1 MRKTTQI
8 IGVAHQRLSPEAP
21 AWGGVGQGTG
31 MPPLRP
37 SRLPPMEDAKLRL
50 PPMEIETTQSPAVPR
65 HGRSAENPSND
76 AHHEYAVDNEASS
89 PSLMFNGPLSKDGSL
104 SLVPE
109 KKPGVTGGKTP
120 GKGGGGVVADAI
132 PSTSKQKKS
141 GGTQHHHQQG
151 NDGGPASGGTMTSIC
166 DDDGGG
172 DEDTEKEDEGA
183 ERKITDSGDEV
194 DTDDD
199 GYLSSGPREKGSHGD
214 KKRSRFPK
222 MPKTVPKVHVTRPTV
237 KVHKLNEMGEI
248 VDKRGHR
255 AWEMACGLQLG
266 IRVMVSVNSQKSAA
280 PEFDAFQQHVKFKF
294 PSGGSSITPP
304 HDGPSFKFKDYAPI
318 IFRNLREMFSI
329 DTADYLVA
337 LCNTRDDGSNALR
350 IMGTPGKSGSLFF
363 FSHDMRCKPSSDPK
377 PQTLNPKPYAT
388 CGANPH

>member
-1 MRKTTQI
+1 MDDAK
-8 IGVAHQRLSPEAP
+8 
-21 AWGGVGQGTG
+21 
-31 MPPLRP
+31 
-37 SRLPPMEDAKLRL
+37 SRLPPMEV
-50 PPMEIETTQSPAVPR
+50 ETTQSPAAPR
-65 HGRSAENPSND
+65 HGRSAENPS
-76 AHHEYAVDNEASS
+76 HEVHQEYGVDTEASS
-89 PSLMFNGPLSKDGSL
+89 PLMMFKGTLSKDGSL

-109 KKPGVTGGKTP
+109 KKPGAAAAKTP
-120 GKGGGGVVADAI
+120 GKGAGGGFAEAT
-132 PSTSKQKKS
+132 PSSKQRK
-141 GGTQHHHQQG
+141 GGGIQHQHQQG
-151 NDGGPASGGTMTSIC
+151 NNDGGTASGGTIMASAA
-166 DDDGGG
+166 DYDGGG
-172 DEDTEKEDEGA
+172 DDDTEREDDGA
-183 ERKITDSGDEV
+183 ERRTDSGGEV

-199 GYLSSGPREKGSHGD
+199 GYLSSGREKGSHGD

-294 PSGGSSITPP
+294 PSNGSSITPP

-363 FSHDMRCKPSSDPK
+363 FSHDMR
-377 PQTLNPKPYAT
+377 
-388 CGANPH
+388 